1 MEIGGTQVK
10 FSLRIKFILFVLWGI
25 FILSVL
31 YSGLYLIRSKLI
43 MESELSKRGELLV
56 QTIANNSRFGVLAED
71 KQFLSQIITSAFE
84 DKDVSYVLISN
95 PEGKLLASRF
105 RNPEDEKEFQRVFSL
120 RNLEE
125 IVKVSLPVDGSV
137 INLNKKIFIGGD
149 RGSLEAGSPG
159 EKESEDARKEIK
171 GYVQLGISLA
181 SISKGFRRLVYV
193 GILFFLGNMF
203 IGSVLTYLFAN
214 KFLTPI
220 TVITTKT
227 LDIAQGDLTQKVTLE
242 RTSNDEV
249 GILAETFNKMSV
261 NLNEMVKSLQSSSE
275 NVTRASNIVA
285 TSAREV
291 LSGARTQDTIIDET
305 FKAVDEINTAI
316 KGIADNLEILSNSA
330 EESSSSILELSASIE
345 EVAENMEVLS
355 ASVEETTSSVTEMA
369 ASIKQV
375 ASHINELFKI
385 TDNTASAI
393 NQMDASVK
401 HVEKN
406 TQETAKLSE
415 EAMRDAEEGVRSVE
429 KTIEGI
435 NKSYEVALE
444 SAKVISTLG
453 EKAQEIGNILNVI
466 DDVAEET
473 NLLALN
479 AAIIA
484 AQAGEHG
491 RGFAVVADEIK
502 DLAERTAASTKEI
515 AQLIRT
521 VQEESQRSVKTVN
534 MGLKTVEE
542 SVRLAQRAGD
552 TLKKIY
558 QSSQST
564 RMMSNEIAKA
574 TSEQVKGNRVITES
588 IERISTMVE
597 EISKATGE
605 QAQGSDQIMRAAQKM
620 RDITIQVRNAIQE
633 QAKGSKHITNATE
646 NIRDMVNYI
655 NTATQTQQKS
665 TEQVVKSI
673 ENIKKISQQT
683 IESVSKLDRAVASLT
698 GAAESLQMIINKFK
712 V

>member
-1 MEIGGTQVK
+1 MNANENEVK

-25 FILSVL
+25 FILSII
-31 YSGLYLIRSKLI
+31 YSGLYLIRSKII

-56 QTIANNSRFGVLAED
+56 QTISNNARFGVLAED
-71 KQFLSQIITSAFE
+71 KQFLSQIITGAFE
-84 DKDVSYVLISN
+84 DKDVSYVIISN
-95 PEGKLLASRF
+95 PEGKLLANRF
-105 RNPEDEKEFQRVFSL
+105 RNVEAESELQKVFSL
-120 RNLEE
+120 RNLDEA
-125 IVKVSLPVDGSV
+125 VKISLPVDGTV
-137 INLNKKIFIGGD
+137 VNLNRKVFISKEGFQSDAEQQGV
-149 RGSLEAGSPG
+149 EA
-159 EKESEDARKEIK
+159 KQDIK
-171 GYVQLGISLA
+171 GYVQLGISTGTL
-181 SISKGFRRLVYV
+181 SKGFRRLV
-193 GILFFLGNMF
+193 GIGVLFFLFNMF
-203 IGSVLTYLFAN
+203 IGTVITYVFAN
-214 KFLTPI
+214 RFLTPI
-220 TVITTKT
+220 SLITNKT
-227 LDIAQGDLTQKVTLE
+227 LDIARGDLTQKLTLKKE
-242 RTSNDEV
+242 SKDEV
-249 GILAETFNKMSV
+249 GILADTFNRMSI
-261 NLNEMVKSLQSSSE
+261 NLNEMVKSVHNSSE

-291 LSGARTQDTIIDET
+291 LDGAHSQDAIIDET
-305 FKAVDEINTAI
+305 SRSVDEINTAI

-330 EESSSSILELSASIE
+330 EESSSSILELGASIE
-345 EVAENMEVLS
+345 EVAENMETLS
-355 ASVEETTSSVTEMA
+355 SSVEETTSSVTEMA

-385 TDNTASAI
+385 TDNTASAV
-393 NQMDASVK
+393 NQMDAAVK

-406 TQETAKLSE
+406 TLDTARLSE
-415 EAMRDAEEGVRSVE
+415 EAMKDAEEGVVSVE

-435 NKSYEVALE
+435 NKIYEISVE
-444 SAKVISTLG
+444 SAKVISSLG
-453 EKAQEIGNILNVI
+453 DKAQEIGNILNVI

-491 RGFAVVADEIK
+491 RGFAIVADEIK

-515 AQLIRT
+515 SQLIRT

-534 MGLKTVEE
+534 LGMKTVEE
-542 SVRLAQRAGD
+542 GVHLAQRAGE

-558 QSSQST
+558 QSSQTT

-574 TSEQVKGNRVITES
+574 TSEQVKGNRMITES
-588 IERISTMVE
+588 IEKMATMVE

-605 QAQGSDQIMRAAQKM
+605 QSQGSDQIMRAAQKM
-620 RDITIQVRNAIQE
+620 RDITIQVKNAIQE

-646 NIRDMVNYI
+646 NTRDMVNYI

-673 ENIKKISQQT
+673 ENIKKISQHT
-683 IESVSKLDRAVASLT
+683 IDSVSKLDRAVASLT
-698 GAAESLQMIINKFK
+698 GAAESLQMIVSRFK

>member
-1 MEIGGTQVK
+1 MNSNENEVK

-25 FILSVL
+25 FILSFI
-31 YSGLYLIRSKLI
+31 YSVLYLIRSKII
-43 MESELSKRGELLV
+43 MESELSQRGGLLV
-56 QTIANNSRFGVLAED
+56 QTISNNAKFGILAED
-71 KQFLSQIITSAFE
+71 KQFLSQIITGAFE
-84 DKDVSYVLISN
+84 DKDVSYVIISN

-105 RNPEDEKEFQRVFSL
+105 RNAEAESELQKIFSL
-120 RNLEE
+120 RNLDEA
-125 IVKVSLPVDGSV
+125 IKISIPVDGAV
-137 INLNKKIFIGGD
+137 INLNKKVSISSEGLQGEAEQE
-149 RGSLEAGSPG
+149 GSGT
-159 EKESEDARKEIK
+159 KQDIK
-171 GYVQLGISLA
+171 GYVQLGISTSTL
-181 SISKGFRRLVYV
+181 SKEFRRLV
-193 GILFFLGNMF
+193 GIGVLFFLFNMF
-203 IGSVLTYLFAN
+203 IG
-214 KFLTPI
+214 
-220 TVITTKT
+220 TVITYVFANRFLAPISLITNKT
-227 LDIAQGDLTQKVTLE
+227 LDIARGDLTQKLTLKKE
-242 RTSNDEV
+242 SKDEV
-249 GILAETFNKMSV
+249 GILADTFNRMSL
-261 NLNEMVKSLQSSSE
+261 NLNEMIKNIHSASE

-285 TSAREV
+285 TSSREV
-291 LSGARTQDTIIDET
+291 LGGSHSQSAIIDET
-305 FKAVDEINTAI
+305 FKSVDEINTAI

-330 EESSSSILELSASIE
+330 EESSSSILELGASIE
-345 EVAENMEVLS
+345 EVAENMETLS
-355 ASVEETTSSVTEMA
+355 SSVEETTSSVTEMA

-385 TDNTASAI
+385 SDNTASAV
-393 NQMDASVK
+393 NQMDAAVK
-401 HVEKN
+401 QVEKN
-406 TQETAKLSE
+406 TLDTARLSE
-415 EAMRDAEEGVRSVE
+415 EAMKDAEEGVVSVE

-435 NKSYEVALE
+435 NKIYEISVE
-444 SAKVISTLG
+444 SAKVISSLG
-453 EKAQEIGNILNVI
+453 DKAQEIGNILNVI

-521 VQEESQRSVKTVN
+521 VQEESQKSVKTVN
-534 MGLKTVEE
+534 IGMKTVEE
-542 SVRLAQRAGD
+542 GVHLAQRAGE

-558 QSSQST
+558 QSSQTT

-574 TSEQVKGNRVITES
+574 TTEQVKGNRMITES
-588 IERISTMVE
+588 IEKMATMVE

-605 QAQGSDQIMRAAQKM
+605 QSQGSEQIMRAAQKM
-620 RDITIQVRNAIQE
+620 RDITIQVKNAIQE

-655 NTATQTQQKS
+655 NSATQTQQKS

-683 IESVSKLDRAVASLT
+683 IDSVSKLDRAVASLT
-698 GAAESLQMIINKFK
+698 GAAESLQMIVSRFK

>member
-1 MEIGGTQVK
+1 MAGNEVK

-25 FILSVL
+25 FILSVI
-31 YSGLYLIRSKLI
+31 YSVLYLIRSKII
-43 MESELSKRGELLV
+43 METELSKRGELLV
-56 QTIANNSRFGVLAED
+56 QTLSNNAKFGVLAED
-71 KQFLSQIITSAFE
+71 KQFLLQIITGVFE
-84 DKDVSYVLISN
+84 DRDVSYVLISN

-105 RNPEDEKEFQRVFSL
+105 RNAEAESELQRVFSL
-120 RNLEE
+120 RNLDET
-125 IVKVSLPVDGSV
+125 VKISLPGDGTV
-137 INLNKKIFIGGD
+137 INLNRKVIIQRDGLMGEGNKSGG
-149 RGSLEAGSPG
+149 EAR
-159 EKESEDARKEIK
+159 DEIK
-171 GYVQLGISLA
+171 GYVQLGISTATL
-181 SISKGFRRLVYV
+181 SRSFRRLVGV
-193 GILFFLGNMF
+193 GVLFFLFNMF
-203 IGSVLTYLFAN
+203 VGTLITYVFAN
-214 KFLTPI
+214 RFLAPI
-220 TVITTKT
+220 SLITSKT
-227 LDIAQGDLTQKVTLE
+227 LDIARGDLTQKVVLE
-242 RTSNDEV
+242 RESKDEV
-249 GILAETFNKMSV
+249 GILAETFNRMSI
-261 NLNEMVKSLQSSSE
+261 NLNEMVKSIHNSSE

-291 LSGARTQDTIIDET
+291 LDGAHAQAAIIEDTY
-305 FKAVDEINTAI
+305 KSVDEINTAI

-345 EVAENMEVLS
+345 EVAENMETLS

-375 ASHINELFKI
+375 ANHINELFKLS
-385 TDNTASAI
+385 DNTASAV
-393 NQMDASVK
+393 NQMDAAVK
-401 HVEKN
+401 QVEKN
-406 TQETAKLSE
+406 TLDTARLSE
-415 EAMRDAEEGVRSVE
+415 EAMRDAEEGVVSVE

-435 NKSYEVALE
+435 NKIYEISVE
-444 SAKVISTLG
+444 SAKVISSLG
-453 EKAQEIGNILNVI
+453 DKAQEIGNILNVI

-521 VQEESQRSVKTVN
+521 VQEESQRSVKMVN
-534 MGLKTVEE
+534 LGMKTVEE
-542 SVRLAQRAGD
+542 GVRLAQRAGE

-558 QSSQST
+558 QSSQTT

-574 TSEQVKGNRVITES
+574 TSEQVKGNRIITES
-588 IERISTMVE
+588 IEKMVTMIE

-605 QAQGSDQIMRAAQKM
+605 QAQGSEQIMRAAQKM
-620 RDITIQVRNAIQE
+620 RDISIQVKNAIQE

-655 NTATQTQQKS
+655 NSATQTQQKS

-683 IESVSKLDRAVASLT
+683 IDSVSKLDRAVASLT
-698 GAAESLQMIINKFK
+698 GAAESLQMIVNKFK

>member
-1 MEIGGTQVK
+1 MIGNEVK

-25 FILSVL
+25 FILSII
-31 YSGLYLIRSKLI
+31 YSGLYLIRSKII
-43 MESELSKRGELLV
+43 MESELSKRGELLI
-56 QTIANNSRFGVLAED
+56 QTISNNARFGVLAED
-71 KQFLSQIITSAFE
+71 RQFLSQIIASAFE
-84 DKDVSYVLISN
+84 DRDVSYVLIST

-105 RNPEDEKEFQRVFSL
+105 RNAETESEMQKVFSL
-120 RNLEE
+120 RNLDEP
-125 IVKVSLPVDGSV
+125 VKISLSANGVV
-137 INLNKKIFIGGD
+137 INLNRKVIIDSGELQSEAEGSGG
-149 RGSLEAGSPG
+149 
-159 EKESEDARKEIK
+159 KEYQNIK
-171 GYVQLGISLA
+171 GYVQLGISTDTL
-181 SISKGFRRLVYV
+181 SKGFRRLVGI
-193 GILFFLGNMF
+193 GILFFLLNMF
-203 IGSVLTYLFAN
+203 VGAVITYVFAN
-214 KFLTPI
+214 RFLSPI
-220 TVITTKT
+220 SLITNKT
-227 LDIAQGDLTQKVTLE
+227 LDIARGDLTQKLVLE
-242 RTSNDEV
+242 RESKDEV
-249 GILAETFNKMSV
+249 GILADTFNRMSL
-261 NLNEMVKSLQSSSE
+261 NLNEMVKSIHNSSE

-291 LSGARTQDTIIDET
+291 LDGAHSQADIIDET
-305 FKAVDEINTAI
+305 YKSVDEINTAI

-330 EESSSSILELSASIE
+330 EESSSSILELGASIE
-345 EVAENMEVLS
+345 EVAENMETLS
-355 ASVEETTSSVTEMA
+355 ASVEETTSSITEMA

-375 ASHINELFKI
+375 ASHINELFKLS
-385 TDNTASAI
+385 DNTASAV
-393 NQMDASVK
+393 NQMDAAVK

-406 TQETAKLSE
+406 TIDTARLSE
-415 EAMRDAEEGVRSVE
+415 EAMKDAEEGVLSVE

-435 NKSYEVALE
+435 NKIYEISVE
-444 SAKVISTLG
+444 SAKVISSLG
-453 EKAQEIGNILNVI
+453 DKAQEIGNILNVI

-534 MGLKTVEE
+534 LGMKTVEE
-542 SVRLAQRAGD
+542 GVHLAQKAGE

-558 QSSQST
+558 QSSQTT

-574 TSEQVKGNRVITES
+574 TSEQVKGNRIITES
-588 IERISTMVE
+588 IEKMATMIE

-605 QAQGSDQIMRAAQKM
+605 QAQGSEQIMRAAQKM
-620 RDITIQVRNAIQE
+620 RDISIQVKNAIQE

-655 NTATQTQQKS
+655 NSATQTQQKS

-683 IESVSKLDRAVASLT
+683 IDSVSKLDRAVASLT
-698 GAAESLQMIINKFK
+698 GAAESLQMIVSKFK

>member
-1 MEIGGTQVK
+1 MDAGENRVK
-10 FSLRIKFILFVLWGI
+10 FSLRIKFLLFVLWGI

-31 YSGLYLIRSKLI
+31 YSGLYLIRSKII
-43 MESELSKRGELLV
+43 METELSKRGELLV
-56 QTIANNSRFGVLAED
+56 QTISNNARFGILAED
-71 KQFLSQIITSAFE
+71 RQFLSQIITGAFE
-84 DKDVSYVLISN
+84 DKDVSYIIISN

-105 RNPEDEKEFQRVFSL
+105 RHAESERELQKVFSM
-120 RNLEE
+120 RNLDESMK
-125 IVKVSLPVDGSV
+125 ISLTGDGTV
-137 INLNKKIFIGGD
+137 INLNKKVFIGSEGFQLD
-149 RGSLEAGSPG
+149 TG
-159 EKESEDARKEIK
+159 EKEGETKQREIK
-171 GYVQLGISLA
+171 GYVQLGISTATLA
-181 SISKGFRRLVYV
+181 RGFRRLVFV
-193 GILFFLGNMF
+193 GILFFLVNML
-203 IGSVLTYLFAN
+203 IGTVITYVFAN
-214 KFLTPI
+214 RFLSPI
-220 TVITTKT
+220 SMITTKT
-227 LDIAQGDLTQKVTLE
+227 MDIAKGDLTQKVILTRE
-242 RTSNDEV
+242 SSDEV
-249 GILAETFNKMSV
+249 GILADTFNKMTI
-261 NLNEMVKSLQSSSE
+261 NLNEMVKSIHNSSE

-291 LSGARTQDTIIDET
+291 LDGAHSQDAIIDET
-305 FKAVDEINTAI
+305 FKSVEEINTAI

-345 EVAENMEVLS
+345 EVAENMETLS
-355 ASVEETTSSVTEMA
+355 SAVEETTSSVTEMA

-375 ASHINELFKI
+375 ASHINELFKL
-385 TDNTASAI
+385 TDNTASAV
-393 NQMDASVK
+393 NQMDAAVK

-406 TQETAKLSE
+406 TLDTARLSE
-415 EAMRDAEEGVRSVE
+415 EAMKDAEEGVASVE

-435 NKSYEVALE
+435 NKIYDISVE
-444 SAKVISTLG
+444 SARVISSLG
-453 EKAQEIGNILNVI
+453 DKAQEIGNILNVI

-534 MGLKTVEE
+534 LGMKTVEE
-542 SVRLAQRAGD
+542 GVRLAQKAGE

-558 QSSQST
+558 QSSQTT
-564 RMMSNEIAKA
+564 RMMSNEIAKS
-574 TSEQVKGNRVITES
+574 TSEQVKGNRIITES
-588 IERISTMVE
+588 IEKMVTMVE
-597 EISKATGE
+597 EISKATAE
-605 QAQGSDQIMRAAQKM
+605 QAQGSEQIMKAAQKM
-620 RDITIQVRNAIQE
+620 RDITLQVKNAIQE

-655 NTATQTQQKS
+655 NSATQTQQKS

-698 GAAESLQMIINKFK
+698 GAAEALQMIVSRFK
-712 V
+712 I

>member
-1 MEIGGTQVK
+1 MTDNVSQVK
-10 FSLRIKFILFVLWGI
+10 FSLRIKFILFVLWSI

-31 YSGLYLIRSKLI
+31 YSGLYLIRSKII
-43 MESELSKRGELLV
+43 MESELSKRGGLLV
-56 QTIANNSRFGVLAED
+56 QTISNNARFGVLAED
-71 KQFLSQIITSAFE
+71 KQFLSQIITGTLE
-84 DKDVSYVLISN
+84 DKDVSYVIISN
-95 PEGKLLASRF
+95 PEGKLLATRF
-105 RNPEDEKEFQRVFSL
+105 RNTEDENELQKVFSL
-120 RNLEE
+120 RNLDEA
-125 IVKVSLPVDGSV
+125 VKISLPVGGTV
-137 INLNKKIFIGGD
+137 INLNRKIFIGNEGFQT
-149 RGSLEAGSPG
+149 EAEQQGG
-159 EKESEDARKEIK
+159 GAKQDIK
-171 GYVQLGISLA
+171 GYVQLGISTAAL
-181 SISKGFRRLVYV
+181 SKDFRRLVGV
-193 GILFFLGNMF
+193 GALFFLINLF
-203 IGSVLTYLFAN
+203 VGSVITYVFAN
-214 KFLTPI
+214 RFLSPI
-220 TVITTKT
+220 SLITNKT
-227 LDIAQGDLTQKVTLE
+227 LDIAKGDLTQKLTLKRE
-242 RTSNDEV
+242 SKDEV
-249 GILAETFNKMSV
+249 GILADTFNKMSI
-261 NLNEMVKSLQSSSE
+261 NLNEMVKSIHNSSE
-275 NVTRASNIVA
+275 NVMRASNIVA

-291 LSGARTQDTIIDET
+291 LDGSHSQDAIIEET
-305 FKAVDEINTAI
+305 SKSIDEINTAI

-330 EESSSSILELSASIE
+330 EESSSSILELGASIE
-345 EVAENMEVLS
+345 EVAENMETLS
-355 ASVEETTSSVTEMA
+355 SSVEETTSSVTEMA

-385 TDNTASAI
+385 SDNTASAV
-393 NQMDASVK
+393 NQMDAAVK

-406 TQETAKLSE
+406 TLDTARLSE
-415 EAMRDAEEGVRSVE
+415 EAMKDAEEGVASVE

-435 NKSYEVALE
+435 NKIYEISVE
-444 SAKVISTLG
+444 SAKVISSLG
-453 EKAQEIGNILNVI
+453 DKAQEIGNILNVI

-534 MGLKTVEE
+534 LGMKTVEE
-542 SVRLAQRAGD
+542 GVLLAQRAGE

-558 QSSQST
+558 QSSQT
-564 RMMSNEIAKA
+564 TKMMSNEIAKA
-574 TSEQVKGNRVITES
+574 TSEQVKGNRMITDS
-588 IERISTMVE
+588 IEKMVTMIE

-605 QAQGSDQIMRAAQKM
+605 QAQGSEQIMRAAQKM
-620 RDITIQVRNAIQE
+620 RDITIQVKNAVQE

-673 ENIKKISQQT
+673 ENIKQISRRT
-683 IESVSKLDRAVASLT
+683 IDSVSKLDRAVASLT
-698 GAAESLQMIINKFK
+698 GAAESLQMIVSRFK

>member
-1 MEIGGTQVK
+1 MNANGNEVK

-25 FILSVL
+25 FILSVI
-31 YSGLYLIRSKLI
+31 YSGLYLIRSKII

-56 QTIANNSRFGVLAED
+56 QTISNNARFGVLAED
-71 KQFLSQIITSAFE
+71 KQFLSQIITGAFE
-84 DKDVSYVLISN
+84 DKDVSYVIISN
-95 PEGKLLASRF
+95 PEGKLLANRF
-105 RNPEDEKEFQRVFSL
+105 RNAESEGELQKVFSL
-120 RNLEE
+120 RNLDEA
-125 IVKVSLPVDGSV
+125 VKISLPVDGTV
-137 INLNKKIFIGGD
+137 INLNRKVFVGGETFQN
-149 RGSLEAGSPG
+149 EAEGQKV
-159 EKESEDARKEIK
+159 EAKQDIK
-171 GYVQLGISLA
+171 GYVQLGISTA
-181 SISKGFRRLVYV
+181 SLSKGFRRLVGV
-193 GILFFLGNMF
+193 GVLFFLFNMF
-203 IGSVLTYLFAN
+203 VGTIITYVFAN
-214 KFLTPI
+214 RFLSPI
-220 TVITTKT
+220 TLITNKT
-227 LDIAQGDLTQKVTLE
+227 LEIAKGDLTQKLTLKKE
-242 RTSNDEV
+242 SRDEV
-249 GILAETFNKMSV
+249 GILADTFNKMSI
-261 NLNEMVKSLQSSSE
+261 NLNEMVKNIHNSSE

-291 LSGARTQDTIIDET
+291 LEGAHSQDAIIDET
-305 FKAVDEINTAI
+305 LKSVDEINTAI

-345 EVAENMEVLS
+345 EVAENMETLS
-355 ASVEETTSSVTEMA
+355 SSVEETTSSVTEMA

-385 TDNTASAI
+385 TDNTASAV
-393 NQMDASVK
+393 NQMDAAVK

-406 TQETAKLSE
+406 TLDTARLSE
-415 EAMRDAEEGVRSVE
+415 EAMKDAEEGVVSVE

-435 NKSYEVALE
+435 NKIYEISVE
-444 SAKVISTLG
+444 SAKVISSLG
-453 EKAQEIGNILNVI
+453 DKAQEIGNILNVI

-515 AQLIRT
+515 AQLIRS
-521 VQEESQRSVKTVN
+521 VQEESERSVKTVN
-534 MGLKTVEE
+534 LGMKTVEE
-542 SVRLAQRAGD
+542 GVRLAQRAGE
-552 TLKKIY
+552 TLRKIY
-558 QSSQST
+558 QSSQTT

-574 TSEQVKGNRVITES
+574 TSEQVKGNRMITEA
-588 IERISTMVE
+588 IEKIVTMVE
-597 EISKATGE
+597 EISKATSE
-605 QAQGSDQIMRAAQKM
+605 QSQGSDQIMRAAQKM
-620 RDITIQVRNAIQE
+620 RDITIQVKNAIQE

-673 ENIKKISQQT
+673 ENIKKISQRT
-683 IESVSKLDRAVASLT
+683 IDSVSKLDRAVASLT
-698 GAAESLQMIINKFK
+698 GAAESLQMIVNRFK

>member
-1 MEIGGTQVK
+1 MNANENEVK

-25 FILSVL
+25 FILSII
-31 YSGLYLIRSKLI
+31 YSGLYLIRSKII

-56 QTIANNSRFGVLAED
+56 QTISNNARFGVLAED
-71 KQFLSQIITSAFE
+71 KQFLSQIITGAFE
-84 DKDVSYVLISN
+84 DKDVSYVIISN
-95 PEGKLLASRF
+95 LEGKLLANRF
-105 RNPEDEKEFQRVFSL
+105 RNVEAESELQKVFSL
-120 RNLEE
+120 RNLDEA
-125 IVKVSLPVDGSV
+125 VKISLPVDGTV
-137 INLNKKIFIGGD
+137 VNLNRKVFISKEGFQSDAEQQGV
-149 RGSLEAGSPG
+149 EA
-159 EKESEDARKEIK
+159 KQDIK
-171 GYVQLGISLA
+171 GYVQLGISTGTL
-181 SISKGFRRLVYV
+181 SKGFRRLVEIGV
-193 GILFFLGNMF
+193 LFFLFNMF
-203 IGSVLTYLFAN
+203 IGTVITYVFAN
-214 KFLTPI
+214 RFLTPI
-220 TVITTKT
+220 SLITNKT
-227 LDIAQGDLTQKVTLE
+227 LDIARGDLTQKLTLKKE
-242 RTSNDEV
+242 SKDEV
-249 GILAETFNKMSV
+249 GILADTFNRMSI
-261 NLNEMVKSLQSSSE
+261 NLNEMVKSVHNSSE

-291 LSGARTQDTIIDET
+291 LDGAHSQDAIIDET
-305 FKAVDEINTAI
+305 SRSVDEINTAI

-330 EESSSSILELSASIE
+330 EESSSSILELGASIE
-345 EVAENMEVLS
+345 EVAENMETLS
-355 ASVEETTSSVTEMA
+355 SSVEETTSSVTEMA

-385 TDNTASAI
+385 TDNTASAV
-393 NQMDASVK
+393 NQMDAAVK

-406 TQETAKLSE
+406 TLDTARLSE
-415 EAMRDAEEGVRSVE
+415 EAMKDAEEGVVSVE

-435 NKSYEVALE
+435 NKIYEISVE
-444 SAKVISTLG
+444 SAKVISSLG
-453 EKAQEIGNILNVI
+453 DKAQEIGNILNVI

-491 RGFAVVADEIK
+491 RGFAIVADEIK

-515 AQLIRT
+515 SQLIRT

-534 MGLKTVEE
+534 LGMKTVEE
-542 SVRLAQRAGD
+542 GVHLAQRAGE

-558 QSSQST
+558 QSSQTT

-574 TSEQVKGNRVITES
+574 TSEQVKGNRMITES
-588 IERISTMVE
+588 IEKMATMVE

-605 QAQGSDQIMRAAQKM
+605 QSQGSDQIMRAAQKM
-620 RDITIQVRNAIQE
+620 RDITIQVKNAIQE

-646 NIRDMVNYI
+646 NTRDMVNYI

-673 ENIKKISQQT
+673 ENIKKISQHT
-683 IESVSKLDRAVASLT
+683 IDSVSKLDRAVASLT
-698 GAAESLQMIINKFK
+698 GAAESLQMIVSRFK